1 MAKRRNGVA
10 LDRRRHDGGPPAGR
24 GLREWEGDHAPQM
37 LDWAKVR
44 LIPLGLTC
52 PVAWRCLMR
61 PVSLHPLSFA
71 LPLGVAPNAVSQ
83 VFTSCPL
90 LDRIWQRSSD
100 WSILCHLGLAPI
112 SEQHFEQFEMRGR
125 ERGQR
130 ARLQDLVDKLQ
141 RAFTPL
147 LFGAGLSAFLCE
159 RGIGFE
165 DRRAKLVWRR
175 FQTLAHD

>member
-1 MAKRRNGVA
+1 M
-10 LDRRRHDGGPPAGR
+10 R
-24 GLREWEGDHAPQM
+24 G
-37 LDWAKVR
+37 
-44 LIPLGLTC
+44 
-52 PVAWRCLMR
+52 
-61 PVSLHPLSFA
+61 
-71 LPLGVAPNAVSQ
+71 PNAVSQ

-159 RGIGFE
+159 RG
-165 DRRAKLVWRR
+165 RSCRQSQSKLRCQRPSPRPSPDYWL
-175 FQTLAHD
+175 QKMELAFVLKASRDLLHEYGAHPAHI